1 MAFWLNTDTVYRYK
15 TKGLCGCEPSPLILG
30 MGLVTRWASILG
42 TLLPGGLAGL
52 MDTWRLAVV
61 FS

>member
-1 MAFWLNTDTVYRYK
+1 MAFWPNMDTVRRYK

-30 MGLVTRWASILG
+30 MGLVTRWTSVLG

-52 MDTWRLAVV
+52 MGTWSSAV